1 MNWLLVGD
9 FYLLG
14 LSLEVPLL
22 GTCLSP
28 PVDTIAKL
36 PPRLFFIPG
45 MRCEDGGHDS

>member
-22 GTCLSP
+22 GSLSP
-28 PVDTIAKL
+28 LVDRIAKQ
-36 PPRLFFIPG
+36 PPKLFFIPG